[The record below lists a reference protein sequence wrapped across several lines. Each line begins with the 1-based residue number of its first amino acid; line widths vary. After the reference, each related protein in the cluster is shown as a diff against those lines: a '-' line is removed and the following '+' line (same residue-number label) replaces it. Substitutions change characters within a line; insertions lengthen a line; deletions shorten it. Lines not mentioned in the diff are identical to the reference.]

1 MSEPSLTLAEPSPG
15 RRDLLATLA
24 LPWMAAA
31 TAALPASPAGAQAG
45 WQRIRFRDGSGSVAL
60 PPGWWLSSAQR
71 ATAEGQGPNGEA
83 FALGV
88 TTAVGPPQFAAPGVL
103 AGPYLPHQQAF
114 AWVNASST
122 QRSAAPLRVLRYTE
136 SLPTQPLTQGGQ
148 AEWLIAEMAVGQRPY
163 KALALVNTAPLS
175 PGYWQYYMTLMMA
188 PAEVFAYALPVLI
201 EIWKSWGISQG
212 EMNRRLD
219 QALATMAETNAI
231 MRGTLAARQRP
242 TPRQQE
248 ITGDTLRGY
257 WVLEDRTTGMRF
269 KVTVAEANDMMARE
283 PGRYRWLATD
293 ER

>member
-1 MSEPSLTLAEPSPG
+1 MMQPSPRPARPSRG
-15 RRDLLATLA
+15 RRGSLVRLA
-24 LPWMAAA
+24 LPWAAA
-31 TAALPASPAGAQAG
+31 AAAALPALPAGAQAG
-45 WQRIRFRDGSGSVAL
+45 WQRIRFRDGSGSIAL
-60 PPGWWLSSAQR
+60 PPGWRLSSAQR

-88 TTAVGPPQFAAPGVL
+88 TFAVGPPQFATPGVP
-103 AGPYLPHQQAF
+103 AGPYLPPQQAF
-114 AWVNASST
+114 AWANAMST
-122 QRSAAPLRVLRYTE
+122 QRSAAPIRVLRYTE
-136 SLPTQPLTQGGQ
+136 TLPTQPLTQGGR
-148 AEWLIAEMAVGQRPY
+148 AEWLIAELAVGQRPY
-163 KALALVNTAPLS
+163 KALALVNTAPVS

-188 PAEVFAYALPVLI
+188 PAEMFAYALPVLI

-257 WVLEDRTTGMRF
+257 WVLEDRATGMRI

-283 PGRYRWLATD
+283 PGRYRWLASA